1 MKNTGIPVSAQ
12 SHVLKAP
19 LNGRARGGNPFR
31 GLHFFDFKDASIFHG
46 RSEAIRGVLETL
58 KRQGA
63 ARKPFVLVL
72 GAGGSGKSS
81 LIRAGVIPVLTE
93 VETIEGYW
101 PWRVAV
107 TRPGAGGTNGDP
119 FHALAAALLDES
131 ALPELRISTSPYEC
145 QNLATVLR
153 KHPENAAL
161 RVMGALD
168 HPRVQGFLQLMD
180 RQEFESPPAEREGG
194 DELAKEERRG
204 LTEPKAQLALVVDQL
219 EELFTSGFP
228 TELQQDY
235 LAALGVLV
243 RCRRVF
249 VIAGL
254 RADFYASYQ
263 QFTEFAGLPDP
274 SARFVLQPPTA
285 AELRE
290 MIRLPAASAGLHFE
304 TDLGTGLSL
313 DEALLEA
320 VAVTPNPLLALELVL
335 SQLYLKQLGR
345 NDNLLRW
352 SDYRALGELKGAVA
366 NYAEKAFSALQPEE
380 QGAVG
385 LVLRHLFALGPTAEG
400 AADCRT
406 VPYRDLI
413 SSPQFDDCQM
423 AGAKGLVDRL
433 IEEGFLRV
441 ETGPAKEPIVSLT
454 HQALLR
460 EWPRACQWLSED
472 QDFLRKRD
480 RLDRSV
486 KLWLSRG
493 CQTDDLIR
501 PRTGL
506 GEGRKLVRQFG
517 ASLVQTQID
526 FVHESRS
533 YWKKRCRVRGAIGL
547 AVLAGVVG
555 LVTVVVAVWPGAL
568 ALRELPN
575 FSAKHVQQAQKN
587 ADPATS
593 ERDVPQ
599 SRLESAEPKAL
610 QAQKDRELTVR
621 QRDDLATQ
629 LKDAQKDGELTVTQR
644 ETLGGELKESETK
657 VQQVDKSGEMA
668 TNQREALQTQLKA
681 MEAKAQQAQ
690 RNAELAMSQR
700 DELQARL
707 KEAEAESRAQES
719 TQLARIEQN
728 QGTVLSS
735 VFSVAPSAVSTPS
748 NTQTGSAASTQESS
762 VKEFVLGYLRAVSS
776 DDVSAQ
782 ERFFARR
789 VNFYGKGVLSL
800 GQVRA
805 STERYRNAWP
815 LRVWQPQGEPQ
826 VLTSSNPGRYDVLQP
841 FSWKV
846 SNGSQ
851 HEEGSATLYFRIRK
865 NSRGALHIVHI
876 EQRTSDLAADRPASQ
891 QSQLLSAEGDTETHR
906 RASH

>member
-1 MKNTGIPVSAQ
+1 MKNTGISVSSQ

-19 LNGRARGGNPFR
+19 LITRARGGNPFR
-31 GLHFFDFKDASIFHG
+31 GLHFFDFKDASILHG
-46 RSEAIRGVLETL
+46 RSEATRGVLETL
-58 KRQGA
+58 KRQAA

-93 VETIEGYW
+93 GYS

-131 ALPELRISTSPYEC
+131 ALPELRISASPNEA

-180 RQEFESPPAEREGG
+180 RQEFELPPAEREGG

-204 LTEPKAQLALVVDQL
+204 VTEPKAHFALVVDQL
-219 EELFTSGFP
+219 EELFTSRFP

-235 LAALGVLV
+235 LAALGALV
-243 RCRRVF
+243 RCGRVF
-249 VIAGL
+249 VIAAL

-320 VAVTPNPLLALELVL
+320 VAVTPDPLLTLEHVL

-352 SDYRALGELKGAVA
+352 SDYHALGELKGAVA
-366 NYAEKAFSALQPEE
+366 SYAENVFSALQPEE
-380 QGAVG
+380 QGAFGFVM
-385 LVLRHLFALGPTAEG
+385 RHLVALDPTAEG
-400 AADCRT
+400 VADCRT

-423 AGAKGLVDRL
+423 ASAKGLVDRL

-460 EWPRACQWLSED
+460 GWPRACQWLSED

-493 CQTDDLIR
+493 CQTDDLIC

-506 GEGRKLVRQFG
+506 GEGRKLVRQFE

-526 FVHESRS
+526 FIQQSRS
-533 YWKKRCRVRGAIGL
+533 YLEKRRRVRQAIGWAVFAGLLGL
-547 AVLAGVVG
+547 A
-555 LVTVVVAVWPGAL
+555 TVVMAVWPGAL
-568 ALRELPN
+568 ILRALPN
-575 FSAKHVQQAQKN
+575 FVAKQVQQPQKN
-587 ADPATS
+587 ADPVTG
-593 ERDVPQ
+593 ERDVLQ
-599 SRLESAEPKAL
+599 SRLESAEAKAL
-610 QAQKDRELTVR
+610 RAQKDRELTAR
-621 QRDDLATQ
+621 QRDDLTTQ
-629 LKDAQKDGELTVTQR
+629 LKDTQKNGELAVRQPDA
-644 ETLGGELKESETK
+644 LAAQLNQSEAK

-668 TNQREALQTQLKA
+668 TSQREAPQTQLRD

-690 RNAELAMSQR
+690 QNAELAMRER

-707 KEAEAESRAQES
+707 KEAEAK
-719 TQLARIEQN
+719 TQLARIEQD
-728 QGTVLSS
+728 QGTVHSS
-735 VFSVAPSAVSTPS
+735 VSSAAASTVSTPS
-748 NTQTGSAASTQESS
+748 NTQTGIAASTQESS
-762 VKEFVLGYLRAVSS
+762 VKEFVLDYVRAVSS
-776 DDVSAQ
+776 DDASAQ
-782 ERFFARR
+782 ARFFANR

-800 GQVRA
+800 GQVQA
-805 STERYRNAWP
+805 STERYRNQWP

-826 VLTSSNPGRYDVLQP
+826 ILPSSNPRRYEVLQP
-841 FSWKV
+841 FTWKV

-851 HEEGSATLYFRIRK
+851 HEEGSATLYVRISK
-865 NSRGALHIVHI
+865 NSKGALHIVHV
-876 EQRTSDLAADRPASQ
+876 ERRTPDLAADRPASQ
-891 QSQLLSAEGDTETHR
+891 QSQLPGAGRDTEPRR
-906 RASH
+906 RASD